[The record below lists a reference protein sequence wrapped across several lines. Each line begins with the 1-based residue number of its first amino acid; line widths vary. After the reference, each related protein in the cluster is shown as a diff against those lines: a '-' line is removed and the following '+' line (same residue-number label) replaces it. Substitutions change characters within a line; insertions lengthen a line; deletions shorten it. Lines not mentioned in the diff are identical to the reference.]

1 MKDRLI
7 PKSQVIEILGC
18 TRKYFEGLISK
29 GELPMIKI
37 STNKRYV
44 RESHLN
50 QWLNNKTINLPLS
63 EDVEVIQKDDFIWKP
78 IFGGKK

>member
-18 TRKYFEGLISK
+18 TRKYFEGLVSK

-37 STNKRYV
+37 SEYKRYV
-44 RESHLN
+44 RKSDLLKWEE
-50 QWLNNKTINLPLS
+50 TCRINS
-63 EDVEVIQKDDFIWKP
+63 
-78 IFGGKK
+78 

>member
-37 STNKRYV
+37 STNKRYC
-44 RESHLN
+44 SM
-50 QWLNNKTINLPLS
+50 PL
-63 EDVEVIQKDDFIWKP
+63 K
-78 IFGGKK
+78 